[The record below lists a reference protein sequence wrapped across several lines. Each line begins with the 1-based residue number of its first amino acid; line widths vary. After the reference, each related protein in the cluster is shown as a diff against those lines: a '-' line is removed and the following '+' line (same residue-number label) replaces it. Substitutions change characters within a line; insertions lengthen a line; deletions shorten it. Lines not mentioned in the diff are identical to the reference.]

1 MARTQWYK
9 EMAVYQIWP
18 RSFCDGNGDGI
29 GDLWGVLS
37 KLDYIKSLGVD
48 AIWFSPL
55 YPSPNADFGYDISD
69 YKNIHPDYG
78 DLELFKQVLEGAHA
92 RGLRVFMDLVVNHS
106 SDEHPWFLESKKGRD
121 NPYHDYYIWRPG
133 KTVRGKRKPP
143 NNWTSLFEGGAWEYD
158 EGLDEY
164 YLHLFAKKQPD
175 LNMANPQVRR
185 EVKDILRFWLDLGV
199 DGFREDVVTFIAK
212 AEGLPDSFPPIPMAN
227 GMKYYS
233 NLPAVHDYLREFKRE
248 VLDAY
253 DCFTVGESPMT
264 TPETAL
270 RYVTEGEEQ
279 VLDEM
284 IGFSH
289 MEADCLA
296 TDMIRRPFSLRKMK
310 KAFSDWQQKLQG
322 KAWPALYIENHDHPR
337 IISRYGSE
345 KYRVESGKML
355 AAMYLLQRGTPFI
368 YQGQE
373 IGMTNL
379 RLPQVEQYPDVMT
392 RNNVRL
398 LSKFLPKKQVLR
410 AVQEG
415 ARDNARTPM
424 QWSAEPNAGFTAGTP
439 WFTVNE
445 NYKTVNAAAQEEDP
459 NSLLNF
465 YRRLLRFRKEHP
477 VAIWGDYVE
486 LLPED
491 KHLYVYERNY
501 AGCKLLVICS
511 FTDEQIRFQAPTGI
525 ELSEKALVFANYEW
539 NFVISNG
546 FTTRPYELR
555 VYLFETQTA
564 ENSEFGMRNSE
575 LEDAKTPSASVGD
588 GVLDVPLSDEPAPSV
603 GDGAPDVPQDNSEFG
618 IRNAE
623 LEDAKTPSASV
634 GDGAPDVLPI
644 PDASVGDGAPDV
656 PPTPDVPLSDEPAPS
671 VGDGAPDVPPTP
683 DAPAPDES
691 VGAIHESPAPA
702 EEDPST
708 RPEGLAQDDSAPPAP
723 ASEEDAP

>member
-1 MARTQWYK
+1 
-9 EMAVYQIWP
+9 
-18 RSFCDGNGDGI
+18 
-29 GDLWGVLS
+29 
-37 KLDYIKSLGVD
+37 
-48 AIWFSPL
+48 
-55 YPSPNADFGYDISD
+55 
-69 YKNIHPDYG
+69 
-78 DLELFKQVLEGAHA
+78 
-92 RGLRVFMDLVVNHS
+92 
-106 SDEHPWFLESKKGRD
+106 
-121 NPYHDYYIWRPG
+121 
-133 KTVRGKRKPP
+133 
-143 NNWTSLFEGGAWEYD
+143 
-158 EGLDEY
+158 
-164 YLHLFAKKQPD
+164 
-175 LNMANPQVRR
+175 
-185 EVKDILRFWLDLGV
+185 
-199 DGFREDVVTFIAK
+199 
-212 AEGLPDSFPPIPMAN
+212 
-227 GMKYYS
+227 
-233 NLPAVHDYLREFKRE
+233 
-248 VLDAY
+248 
-253 DCFTVGESPMT
+253 MT

-284 IGFSH
+284 TGFSH

-511 FTDEQIRFQAPTGI
+511 FTEEQIRFQAPTGI

-564 ENSEFGMRNSE
+564 G
-575 LEDAKTPSASVGD
+575 
-588 GVLDVPLSDEPAPSV
+588 
-603 GDGAPDVPQDNSEFG
+603 NSEFG
-618 IRNAE
+618 IRNAELKGNEADEHNEPAPSNGPCPSPSGGRCPSAHTGADEGEPLPPADPQYNAEFGMRNAE

-634 GDGAPDVLPI
+634 GDGALDVPLSDEPA
-644 PDASVGDGAPDV
+644 PSVGDGV
-656 PPTPDVPLSDEPAPS
+656 PDVPLSDEHAPS

-683 DAPAPDES
+683 DAPAPDGS